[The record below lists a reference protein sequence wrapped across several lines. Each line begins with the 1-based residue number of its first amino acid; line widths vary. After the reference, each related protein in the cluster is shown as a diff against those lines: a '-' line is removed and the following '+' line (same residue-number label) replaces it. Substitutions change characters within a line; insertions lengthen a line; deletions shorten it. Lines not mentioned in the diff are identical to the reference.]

1 MGFFLW
7 LLTPPPPP
15 LCFGRGYGRVR
26 KKSKYVITNYKITC
40 NVNKKNN
47 DCNEHVNSRTLITH
61 ATGIGKSTSCPP
73 HQRTQTTELHLV
85 SHFYQNWCQAD
96 HWLWYSN
103 IHFYSLYFRHL
114 WGVALAVSKCKYMYF
129 KFLRGSSAY
138 TSNIA
143 CPVSRVWHVCLISWV
158 YRMECF

>member
-1 MGFFLW
+1 MIFSRFCTALKVGWKFENNACGTEDVELVYPSMWGFFSDVS
-7 LLTPPPPP
+7 P
-15 LCFGRGYGRVR
+15 LCFGRGYDRVR

-40 NVNKKNN
+40 NVNKNNN
-47 DCNEHVNSRTLITH
+47 DCIEHVYSRTLITH

-103 IHFYSLYFRHL
+103 IHFYSQ
-114 WGVALAVSKCKYMYF
+114 
-129 KFLRGSSAY
+129 
-138 TSNIA
+138 
-143 CPVSRVWHVCLISWV
+143 
-158 YRMECF
+158 